1 MDASDLTISD
11 FLHVVAVHDG
21 NIVQLTFK
29 LSGRPNIGPIRL
41 SRAEAIAAGGDIA
54 RDGTTKG
61 IPINFSAADA
71 TAFGPWLMRFA
82 AE

>member
-11 FLHVVAVHDG
+11 FLRVVAVHDG

-29 LSGRPNIGPIRL
+29 PSNQQDVGPIRL

-54 RDGTTKG
+54 RDGSTNG
-61 IPINFSAADA
+61 IPIHFSPEDA

-82 AE
+82 GE